1 MKAYTTLRASFYLLL
16 SLSGMLLGSRL
27 PSPFSS
33 LCHLGA
39 VGVALLVEWRV
50 FEGEAVPA
58 LDVKPMLRHPRLWL
72 LLPAFILLTLGA
84 NLLSAHVA
92 EAFGAPLPT
101 VTPSLPLFLGA
112 VLIAPIA
119 EELLFRGLILKLLLP
134 YGEAWAVTLSAVLFA
149 LAHGSLFQMPYAL
162 IAGLCLGFAAVWGKG
177 IFYPL
182 VFHFSYNLLAF
193 FGKEIPKVPLLI
205 SLGALAL
212 FSFILIVRGK
222 PAIRLK
228 KGKRIS
234 LFALIPL
241 LFYTA
246 IMLMITFFNL

>member
-16 SLSGMLLGSRL
+16 SLAGMLLGSRL

-58 LDVKPMLRHPRLWL
+58 LDAKPMLRHLRLWL

-92 EAFGAPLPT
+92 EAFGASLPT

-134 YGEAWAVTLSAVLFA
+134 YGEACAVTLSAVLFA
-149 LAHGSLFQMPYAL
+149 LAHGSLFQMPYTL

-182 VFHFSYNLLAF
+182 VFHFAYNLLVF

-205 SLGALAL
+205 SLGALAVFSLVL
-212 FSFILIVRGK
+212 FLLGEHSFRVR
-222 PAIRLK
+222 R
-228 KGKRIS
+228 GKRIS
-234 LFALIPL
+234 LPALIPL
-241 LFYTA
+241 LLYTV